1 MTLQIKPSTSNS
13 KIKKILAHNDFKPN
27 TRNNKNIHKEID
39 NLLHEIPKQ
48 MHKKTDNKK
57 KPQKTE
63 KIQPE
68 LQANI
73 KKEKNHEIKN

>member
-1 MTLQIKPSTSNS
+1 MFILVLYPKKNKKTKRKIRTLQSKPSTSNS

-48 MHKKTDNKK
+48 MH
-57 KPQKTE
+57 
-63 KIQPE
+63 
-68 LQANI
+68 
-73 KKEKNHEIKN
+73 